1 MPDFSHSANDK
12 AAPAEAQAKLRG
24 RVLVADDDPAM
35 LRLLTSL
42 LTKNGYLVETAADG
56 LQAIQ
61 IAQDTCP
68 DFLIVDW
75 EMPGLT
81 GPEVC
86 RRIREADLPRYVY
99 TLLLTAR
106 SKMDDVVQGL
116 EAGAD
121 DFLSKPVVST
131 ELLARLHAGR
141 RVLDLEACLLRT
153 AAQDPLTGVL
163 NRRAF
168 FEQFNREWS
177 RSARYSLPLSC
188 VILDIDFFKSV
199 NDRHGHTIGD
209 QVIQIVANLM
219 CEFSRASDYVC
230 RLGGEEFCALLPETD
245 ESQAGVWADRV
256 RQALPE
262 RTAAVLPDGQPV
274 TASFGVAGRT
284 LGVTSPEALV
294 DQADQALMAAKQ
306 CGRNRVVQHRSLD
319 EVTAETVEISKY
331 SDLFASVTASDVMT
345 QPISALQA
353 SDDLDHASKFLIRM
367 GINSAPVVDAQGL
380 LVGILSE
387 KDVLATLAEAGAWTR
402 KVQDVM
408 TRHVVSF
415 AEDTPIRA
423 IYEFLMRLPVRR
435 VVVIRDGKPTGVISR
450 GAMLRWFQSRVA
462 MFGAPNQRPPVS
474 QSR

>member
-1 MPDFSHSANDK
+1 MFEQQHPISVAPLASGE
-12 AAPAEAQAKLRG
+12 AAKFRG

-35 LRLLTSL
+35 LRLLESL
-42 LTKNGYLVETAADG
+42 LVKSGYQVHTAADG
-56 LQAIQ
+56 LAAIDL
-61 IAQDTCP
+61 AQDLCP
-68 DFLIVDW
+68 DYLIVDW

-86 RRIREADLPRYVY
+86 RRIREAELPRYVY

-106 SKMDDVVQGL
+106 SQMDDVVQGL

-168 FEQFNREWS
+168 FEQFAREWS
-177 RSARYSLPLSC
+177 RAGRYNLPLSC
-188 VILDIDFFKSV
+188 VILDIDFFKGV
-199 NDRHGHTIGD
+199 NDRFGHAVGD
-209 QVIQIVANLM
+209 RVIQTVAGLM
-219 CEFSRASDYVC
+219 GEFSRASDYVC

-245 ESQAGVWADRV
+245 ESQAAVWADRV

-262 RTAAVLPDGQPV
+262 RTAALMPDGKPI

-284 LGVTSPEALV
+284 PQAAAPEALV
-294 DQADQALMAAKQ
+294 DRADQALLAAKQ
-306 CGRNRVVQHRSLD
+306 CGRNRVIQFRSLD
-319 EVTAETVEISKY
+319 ELAAETAEVAKY
-331 SDLFASVTASDVMT
+331 SDLFHDVAARDVMT
-345 QPISALQA
+345 TPISALHGG
-353 SDDLDHASKFLIRM
+353 DDLDHASKFLIRL
-367 GINSAPVVDAQGL
+367 GINSAPVVDEQGK

-387 KDVLATLAEAGAWTR
+387 KDVLATLSECQAWQR
-402 KVQDVM
+402 KVAEVM

-415 AEDTPIRA
+415 PEDTPIRA

-435 VVVIRDGKPTGVISR
+435 VVIVRNGEPTGVISR

-462 MFGAPNQRPPVS
+462 MYGGPAP
-474 QSR
+474 QSLQSV

>member
-1 MPDFSHSANDK
+1 MPDQASAVESPN
-12 AAPAEAQAKLRG
+12 AQEQHRLRG

-35 LRLLTSL
+35 VRLLSSL
-42 LTKNGYLVETAADG
+42 LSKNGYFVETAADG

-61 IAQDTCP
+61 MAQDTCP

-86 RRIREADLPRYVY
+86 RRIREAELPRYVY

-177 RSARYSLPLSC
+177 RSSRYGLPMSC
-188 VILDIDFFKSV
+188 VILDVDFFKSV
-199 NDRHGHTIGD
+199 NDRYGHATGD
-209 QVIQIVANLM
+209 QVIQLVANLM
-219 CEFSRASDYVC
+219 TEFSRASDYVC

-245 ESQAGVWADRV
+245 ESQAAVWADRV

-262 RTAAVLPDGQPV
+262 RAAKILPDAQQV
-274 TASFGVAGRT
+274 TGSFGVAGRSPDVST
-284 LGVTSPEALV
+284 PEALV
-294 DQADQALMAAKQ
+294 DRADQALLAAKQ
-306 CGRNRVVQHRSLD
+306 CGRNRVIQHRSLD
-319 EVTAETVEISKY
+319 EITAETAEIGKY
-331 SDLFASVTASDVMT
+331 SDLFTHVTAKDVMT
-345 QPISALQA
+345 QPISALA
-353 SDDLDHASKFLIRM
+353 DADDLDHASKFLIRL
-367 GINSAPVVDAQGL
+367 GINSAPVVDAHGL

-387 KDVLATLAEAGAWTR
+387 KDVLASLSESGAWQR
-402 KVQDVM
+402 RVEEVM

-435 VVVIRDGKPTGVISR
+435 VVIVRDGKPTGVISR

-462 MFGAPNQRPPVS
+462 MFGAGSHRATPVG
-474 QSR
+474 RA